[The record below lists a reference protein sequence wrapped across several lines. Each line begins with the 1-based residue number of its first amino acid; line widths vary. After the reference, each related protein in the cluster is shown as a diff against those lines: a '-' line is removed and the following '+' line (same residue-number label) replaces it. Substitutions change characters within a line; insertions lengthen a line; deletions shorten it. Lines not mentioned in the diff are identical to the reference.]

1 MAYTRIHGIKTTLNK
16 ALAYIES
23 PTKTDYQMLVS
34 GYNVDPLFAS
44 VEYEMTASL
53 SREIKGDYTKTG
65 GANNLAYHMI
75 QSFAPFDK
83 ISPEQAHELGKKWA
97 DEILEGKYEYVIST
111 HVDKG
116 HIHNHV
122 IFNAVSFY
130 DYKKFNN
137 YKVAGKLR
145 EVSDRLC
152 KEKGLYVIKNPK
164 LDSKSPSQFEFQ
176 HRKVG
181 TSWKAQIQN
190 IIDMAISK
198 TDNYDDF
205 KKVLSDMNVEIK
217 EGKRIS
223 FRIVG
228 RGQERFCRGDRIG
241 EAYSREGILKR
252 LAEPKQIP
260 AKDEKESSIIQK
272 QTSYPAVISTPA
284 QYVDHIDW
292 KAHRAKVEDTKAL
305 AAALLTIRQENISSE
320 SDFDLKV
327 NELQEKATSV
337 KATMKLLVEKNH
349 QYKETAKYL
358 LAFNQYLLIKQEA
371 QSVLAPF
378 AKKRFL
384 AEHESEIQA
393 FDHAVAQLEKLG
405 VNTNVDPEKVITL
418 VKDQDNKISE
428 LSKYLK
434 EVSARISSIKNA
446 HTLVNSLG
454 PDLDQGQ
461 DLKQDI
467 KKDSGRNEQEI

>member
-116 HIHNHV
+116 
-122 IFNAVSFY
+122 IFTTMLFLMLFHFMIIKNLIII
-130 DYKKFNN
+130 KWL
-137 YKVAGKLR
+137 GGL

-152 KEKGLYVIKNPK
+152 KEKGLYVINNPK

-198 TDNYDDF
+198 
-205 KKVLSDMNVEIK
+205 LI
-217 EGKRIS
+217 IS
-223 FRIVG
+223 M
-228 RGQERFCRGDRIG
+228 
-241 EAYSREGILKR
+241 
-252 LAEPKQIP
+252 
-260 AKDEKESSIIQK
+260 
-272 QTSYPAVISTPA
+272 IS
-284 QYVDHIDW
+284 
-292 KAHRAKVEDTKAL
+292 
-305 AAALLTIRQENISSE
+305 
-320 SDFDLKV
+320 
-327 NELQEKATSV
+327 
-337 KATMKLLVEKNH
+337 
-349 QYKETAKYL
+349 
-358 LAFNQYLLIKQEA
+358 
-371 QSVLAPF
+371 
-378 AKKRFL
+378 KRFFL
-384 AEHESEIQA
+384 I
-393 FDHAVAQLEKLG
+393 
-405 VNTNVDPEKVITL
+405 
-418 VKDQDNKISE
+418 
-428 LSKYLK
+428 
-434 EVSARISSIKNA
+434 
-446 HTLVNSLG
+446 
-454 PDLDQGQ
+454 
-461 DLKQDI
+461 
-467 KKDSGRNEQEI
+467 